1 VDHKLNNVRIPP
13 LGGLYNWPY
22 VLLVLATLFWSG
34 NFVLAR
40 AVRLDV
46 PPVGLAFWR
55 WLGSSLLVVGFA
67 WPHLRRDWP
76 AIQSHWR
83 VILLLSILGIALFN
97 TLVYTA
103 LQFTTAI
110 NAVLMQST
118 MPVIIVVMSYLF
130 FRERVTPRQ
139 SVGVALSLAGA
150 LVIVAQGKLQTLLG
164 LSLNAGDA
172 LVFIAVVGYAA
183 YSALLRQRPA
193 IHPLSF
199 VAVTFIWGVG
209 VLLPFYL
216 WEHLSGRVM
225 VFDTITLLSVG
236 YVAIFPSILAYLCF
250 NRGVELVGANR
261 AGLFIHLM
269 PVFGS
274 LMAIVFLSESL
285 RWYHGLGIVL
295 ILSGILLAT
304 RRR

>member
-76 AIQSHWR
+76 TIQSHWR